1 MRMRWRAYTPR
12 QRSMPLSAGVPG
24 EARDGVP
31 RLYRS
36 VPSVLLP
43 VLTDDE
49 VRKHV
54 HDKRQKEEQQTNGE
68 ETPEF
73 DRPLSR
79 VAKRCLHD
87 VRGHRLDRL
96 EWIRRQLWCSA
107 RSQCHDHGLAD
118 CTADGEDKAGDDAA
132 DGSRQQDLSAHLH
145 SCSSQGVCPLRETGW
160 YGAKCV
166 FTEDR
171 KSTRLNSSHLAIS
184 YAVFCL

>member
-24 EARDGVP
+24 EARNGVP

-54 HDKRQKEEQQTNGE
+54 HDKRQEEEQQTNGE

-79 VAKRCLHD
+79 VAKRCLNI
-87 VRGHRLDRL
+87 VGGHGRTHSNRIVL
-96 EWIRRQLWCSA
+96 QLGFTP
-107 RSQCHDHGLAD
+107 RTKLHNHGFAD
-118 CTADGEDKAGDDAA
+118 
-132 DGSRQQDLSAHLH
+132 S
-145 SCSSQGVCPLRETGW
+145 P
-160 YGAKCV
+160 
-166 FTEDR
+166 
-171 KSTRLNSSHLAIS
+171 
-184 YAVFCL
+184 